1 MPLRAIFRETT
12 KLLGFRDASDLLSG
26 AFGLQLYTTGALKGL
41 AVGAFVASLTAFCT
55 RWIWNPPSALFLLI
69 FLDLANGRYGF
80 LVSKRMKGI
89 GFKWSEFQRMGGII
103 ISTLIIMGVVRNCI
117 NIYPHAEIMADVVFG
132 WLFTTKAKK
141 VVDKMV
147 ALKLQEEGL
156 AKILKNSLQYF
167 LGTKYGPLLV
177 DSVQQPTT
185 PAGPPAPEQPNP
197 PLPGDTEQPS

>member
-12 KLLGFRDASDLLSG
+12 KLLGFRDGGDLLSG
-26 AFGLQLYTTGALKGL
+26 AFGLQLYTAGALKGL
-41 AVGAFVASLTAFCT
+41 AVGTVVASLAAFCT
-55 RWIWNPPSALFLLI
+55 RWVWNPPSALLLLI
-69 FLDLANGRYGF
+69 FLDLANSRYGYM
-80 LVSKRMKGI
+80 VSKKLRGV
-89 GFKWSEFQRMGGII
+89 GFQWKEFERTGGII
-103 ISTLIIMGVVRNCI
+103 ISTFIIMGVVRNCI
-117 NIYPHAEIMADVVFG
+117 NIYPQVELLAAIVFG